1 MNHQDEKFLYHP
13 NRSPA
18 PLMRVRIVVCRC
30 ERVIEEEYRGLK
42 LYAVIPKVCAVFPPD
57 PHSQNQLLGLDPVDV
72 V

>member
-42 LYAVIPKVCAVFPPD
+42 LYAVMPKVCAVFLLIPLP
-57 PHSQNQLLGLDPVDV
+57 NQLLGLDPVDV